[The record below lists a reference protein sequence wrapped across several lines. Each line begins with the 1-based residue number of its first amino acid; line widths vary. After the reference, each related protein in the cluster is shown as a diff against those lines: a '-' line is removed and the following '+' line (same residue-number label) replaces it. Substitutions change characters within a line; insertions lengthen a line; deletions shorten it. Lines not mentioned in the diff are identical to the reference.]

1 MSGLTDRSGESR
13 PSETPRALA
22 DLAASLADARPSEAV
37 ARALAE
43 AWEARTGASSHA
55 ATRLAPA
62 APPVPLASRRRLP
75 ARRWVGLAGAAAA
88 MVVATSALV
97 VWRGGAAPDNDAAA
111 PVPVAAGEPRP
122 DHAPQPSD
130 AIAVP
135 PAPAAVVAAVP
146 DGPLAPPPGTPPHP
160 TSEPARRTTRGEAH
174 LAGRPA
180 ADRPAPDRAA
190 PEGRRAEARPVGG
203 SAEDG
208 EAPFIWL
215 RGADQLEPG
224 LGVQVVRVQ
233 LPRVGWDTGSPRP
246 VLVEADLLMGFDGQ
260 PRAVRMVRTSTR

>member
-22 DLAASLADARPSEAV
+22 DLAASLADARPSESV

-43 AWEARTGASSHA
+43 AWEARAGAP
-55 ATRLAPA
+55 APA
-62 APPVPLASRRRLP
+62 AATQASASPPVPLVSRRRLS

-88 MVVATSALV
+88 MVVAASALFM
-97 VWRGGAAPDNDAAA
+97 WRGGAAPDGDAAV
-111 PVPVAAGEPRP
+111 PVPASVLEPPPDRALRP
-122 DHAPQPSD
+122 AD
-130 AIAVP
+130 AIALP

-146 DGPLAPPPGTPPHP
+146 DGPLAPPPGTLPHP
-160 TSEPARRTTRGEAH
+160 TPEPPRRTTRGEVRPT
-174 LAGRPA
+174 GRPA
-180 ADRPAPDRAA
+180 TAPPAA
-190 PEGRRAEARPVGG
+190 EGMLAEARPVAA

-224 LGVQVVRVQ
+224 LGVQVVRVR